1 LFGSPAI
8 VAWLMREEDS
18 ARVVSI
24 TGESAETTISS
35 WTFETLSAIAKFAD
49 WPTVSTTP
57 SRTTLAKPAAVTV
70 SR

>member
-1 LFGSPAI
+1 
-8 VAWLMREEDS
+8 M
-18 ARVVSI
+18 
-24 TGESAETTISS
+24 TTISS

-57 SRTTLAKPAAVTV
+57 SRTTLAKPAAVTL